1 MPILRVLHLSDLHLS
16 GKLKTYYRS
25 IDKNS
30 GYLSVYNTRALKAL
44 AAFVYNWQDRL
55 EAILISGDIAVTGI
69 DSDLKRALQFFCS
82 STEPTLQNFTKPI
95 IIVPG
100 NHDRYDQYSKSSKLA
115 LSALLGQ
122 PGGKLFDKYFS
133 SYWGAGKSGVQFYKL
148 PSEDSPI
155 LTVICS
161 DFSLEKSSD
170 STVRFGH
177 YGQGKVY
184 QEKLQNLVRCTENMV
199 KNHSSSA
206 IIWMVH
212 FAPKFEDH
220 YDLGIRMRLLD
231 SEKLIKEAEKAG
243 VKYIFC
249 GHTHNHREYQIG
261 KLQIHCAGTSTCVRN
276 NNDTT
281 IHLRYIDIQNGKVV
295 KIRSRK
301 FTYDPNEQSFL

>member
-1 MPILRVLHLSDLHLS
+1 MSILRVLHLSDLHLS
-16 GKLKTYYRS
+16 GNLKTYYRS

-30 GYLSVYNTRALKAL
+30 GYLSVYNTHALKAL
-44 AAFVYNWQDRL
+44 ADFVYDWQDRL

-69 DSDLKRALQFFCS
+69 NSDLKRAIQFFTS
-82 STEPTLQNFTKPI
+82 STEPTLQNCAKPI

-100 NHDRYDQYSKSSKLA
+100 NHDRYDQYSKSPKLA

-133 SYWGAGKSGVQFYKL
+133 SYWGAGKSGIHFHKL
-148 PSEDSPI
+148 PSKASPMLI
-155 LTVICS
+155 VICS

-184 QEKLQNLVRCTENMV
+184 EERLQNLVKCTEDMV
-199 KNHSSSA
+199 KNHPSSA
-206 IIWMVH
+206 IIWVVH

-220 YDLGIRMRLLD
+220 YDLSIRMRLLD

-249 GHTHNHREYQIG
+249 GHTHNNKAYQIG
-261 KLQIHCAGTSTCVRN
+261 KLQIHCAGTSTCVRRN
-276 NNDTT
+276 NESVL
-281 IHLRYIDIQNGKVV
+281 I
-295 KIRSRK
+295 
-301 FTYDPNEQSFL
+301 